1 MRKLNNIHPGE
12 ILENEFLQ
20 PLKISQNQI
29 ARNLGVSPR
38 RINEIVH
45 KKRSITADTSIRLA
59 KYFDLSDGFF
69 LGLQKDF
76 DLEESKNEIS
86 NKINAIKPYN
96 TNQLKTL

>member
-1 MRKLNNIHPGE
+1 MKKLNNIHPGE

-29 ARNLGVSPR
+29 ARSLGVPPR
-38 RINEIVH
+38 RINEIIH

-86 NKINAIKPYN
+86 NKINAIMPHKYD
-96 TNQLKTL
+96 QQRGL